1 MTREDADLVTC
12 VLAITCQALRQ
23 SGEECAAGLALL
35 SMVLCTAAA
44 DQVAPML
51 VVMTAE
57 MTRSVGSTSSCHLDT
72 ILRPMRQLGAV
83 ILSSQCSLSEPP
95 MAHTRLVTKVSHDTL
110 MMTPVHHGHGADQGL
125 VPLVIPSSHSSSAAA
140 HHGGQSG

>member
-72 ILRPMRQLGAV
+72 ILRPMRQR
-83 ILSSQCSLSEPP
+83 SHPQQP
-95 MAHTRLVTKVSHDTL
+95 MFLVRTPDGTHKV
-110 MMTPVHHGHGADQGL
+110 GDQG
-125 VPLVIPSSHSSSAAA
+125 VT
-140 HHGGQSG
+140 